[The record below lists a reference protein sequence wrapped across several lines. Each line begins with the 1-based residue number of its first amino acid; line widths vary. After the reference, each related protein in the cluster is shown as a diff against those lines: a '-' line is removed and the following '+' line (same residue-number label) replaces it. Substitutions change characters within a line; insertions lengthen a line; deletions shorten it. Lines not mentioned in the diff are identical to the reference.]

1 MEKNN
6 FKNLL
11 RELLIQPFKKYII
24 YPIIRIKEY
33 ILGINKIPLY
43 WYNDR
48 NWGDALNQVLVELL
62 SGKKARYTPYQYCDR
77 FLAIGSVLENANDR
91 TEVWGSGFIKQ
102 GSKLTLQPKKIHAV
116 RGPLTRAALLD
127 NGVDCPEIYG
137 DPALLLPLFYNPDIP
152 KKYDVGIIPHYV
164 DKNHPWI
171 EKQLSESGVHII
183 DVRSD
188 TWDFVRAVKSCKV
201 VLSSS
206 LHGLICSDSYGVSN
220 AWIQLSNQVIGGDFK
235 FRDYRLSIGAEEPK
249 PFIVSSDTI
258 LEEIVSTAKTY
269 NPKINLK
276 KLLLSCPFIS
286 NENRNKVDLNNL
298 NLAF

>member
-1 MEKNN
+1 MT
-6 FKNLL
+6 
-11 RELLIQPFKKYII
+11 
-24 YPIIRIKEY
+24 
-33 ILGINKIPLY
+33 NKIKKTIKYLIVNPYRNFIKNTFIQCREWFFGKNQVPLY

-48 NWGDALNQVLVELL
+48 NWGDALNPVLVQII
-62 SGKKARYTPYQYCDR
+62 SGKKARYTPYPYCDR
-77 FLAIGSVLENANDR
+77 YLVVGSILENADEK

-102 GSKLTLQPKKIHAV
+102 GSKLKSPPQKIHAV

-137 DPALLLPLFYNPDIP
+137 DPALLLPLFYNPDVP

-164 DKNHPWI
+164 DNNHPWI
-171 EKQLSESGVHII
+171 EQQRSESGVHVI
-183 DVRSD
+183 DARSD

-220 AWIQLSNQVIGGDFK
+220 AWIQLSNEVIGGDFK

-249 PFIVSSDTI
+249 PFIVLKDTT
-258 LEEIVSTAKTY
+258 LEEIVSTAKIY
-269 NPKINLK
+269 NPKIDLK

-286 NENRNKVDLNNL
+286 NENRTKVDSNNL
-298 NLAF
+298 NLVF